1 MGIYFISEDIFTLAS
16 YYQPDLRDT
25 GLLPEGWQPLPADEL
40 DEPMLSTLPKPAMPE
55 QAEQMI
61 LDEEMDAME

>member
-25 GLLPEGWQPLPADEL
+25 GLLPEGWQTLPADEL
-40 DEPMLSTLPKPAMPE
+40 DEPMLSTLLMPVMPE
-55 QAEQMI
+55 RAE
-61 LDEEMDAME
+61 LLRLEEETDVME

>member
-16 YYQPDLRDT
+16 YYQPDLRDM
-25 GLLPEGWQPLPADEL
+25 GLLPDGWQMLPADEL